1 MARRFRALVVRE
13 SDNRRFERSVT
24 ERALDELPKE
34 GNVLIRVH
42 YSSLNYKDALSAIGN
57 KGVSRH
63 YPHTPGI
70 DAAGVVEESGANEI
84 REGDEVIVTGYDLGM
99 NTPGG
104 FAEYVRVPAGWVV
117 RRPSGLTLRESMIYG
132 TAGFTAALSVHRLQ
146 QHGLHPDQGEVL
158 VTGATGGVGSVAV
171 GILAK
176 AGFRVVA
183 ATGKMKEAEFLKQLG
198 AAEVLPREQ
207 AIDTTG
213 AGLLKAR
220 WAGVVD
226 TVGGEMLSTAL
237 RALKPHGA
245 ATCCGLV
252 ASKDLTTSIFPFIL
266 RGVSLLGIDSAQTS
280 MPLRLAVWQKLA
292 SEWKLPMLERLA
304 REVTLDQLD
313 PEIDRI
319 LKGEQRGRVV
329 VSLR

>member
-1 MARRFRALVVRE
+1 LAKTFRALVVRE
-13 SDNRRFERSVT
+13 TENHRFERAVT
-24 ERALDELPKE
+24 QRVRDDLPKE
-34 GNVLIRVH
+34 GNVLVRVH
-42 YSSLNYKDALSAIGN
+42 YSSLNYKDALSATGN

-63 YPHTPGI
+63 YPHTPGV

-84 REGDEVIVTGYDLGM
+84 RPGDEVIVTGYDLGM

-104 FAEYVRVPAGWVV
+104 FAEYIRVPAGWVV
-117 RRPSGLTLRESMIYG
+117 RRPPTLSLRESMIYG
-132 TAGFTAALSVHRLQ
+132 TAGFTAALSVQRLL
-146 QHGLHPDQGEVL
+146 QHGVHPDQGEVL

-171 GILAK
+171 GLLAK

-183 ATGKMKEAEFLKQLG
+183 ATGKSQEAEFLKRLG
-198 AAEVLPREQ
+198 AGEILPREQ
-207 AIDTTG
+207 AVDPTG

-220 WAGVVD
+220 WAGAVD

-252 ASKDLTTSIFPFIL
+252 ASKDLTTPIFPFIL
-266 RGVSLLGIDSAQTS
+266 RGVSLLGIDSAQTP
-280 MPLRLAVWQKLA
+280 MPVRLAVWQKLA
-292 SEWKLPMLERLA
+292 GDWKLPMLESLV
-304 REVTLDQLD
+304 REVTLEQLD

-319 LKGEQRGRVV
+319 LKGEQKGRVIV
-329 VSLR
+329 KLV

>member
-1 MARRFRALVVRE
+1 MSRRFRAMVVRE
-13 SDNRRFERSVT
+13 TAEKTFARAIA
-24 ERALDELPKE
+24 ERAVEDLPKE
-34 GNVLIRVH
+34 GNVLIRVQF
-42 YSSLNYKDALSAIGN
+42 SSLNYKDALSAIGN
-57 KGVSRH
+57 RGVSRH

-84 REGDEVIVTGYDLGM
+84 RPGDEVIVTGYDLGM

-104 FAEYVRVPAGWVV
+104 FAEYVRVPAAWVV
-117 RRPSGLTLRESMIYG
+117 RRPPTLSLRESMIYG
-132 TAGFTAALSVHRLQ
+132 TAGFTAALSVHRLL
-146 QHGLHPDQGEVL
+146 QHGVHPDQGEVL

-176 AGFRVVA
+176 SGFRVVA
-183 ATGKMKEAEFLKQLG
+183 ATGKPQEAAFLKELG
-198 AAEVLPREQ
+198 AGEILPREQ

-213 AGLLKAR
+213 AGMLKAR

-237 RALKPHGA
+237 RSLKPHGA

-252 ASKDLTTSIFPFIL
+252 ASRDLSTPIFPFIL

-280 MPLRLAVWQKLA
+280 MPQRLAVWQKLA
-292 SEWKLPMLERLA
+292 GEWKLPMLERLA
-304 REVTLDQLD
+304 REVTLDRLD

-319 LKGEQRGRVV
+319 LKGEQKGRVV
-329 VSLR
+329 VKIG